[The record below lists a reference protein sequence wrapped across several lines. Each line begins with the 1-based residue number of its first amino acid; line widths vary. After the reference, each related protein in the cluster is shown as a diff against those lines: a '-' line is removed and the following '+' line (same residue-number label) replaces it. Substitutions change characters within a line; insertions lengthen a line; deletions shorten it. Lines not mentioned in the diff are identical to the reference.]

1 VSEFERVS
9 LDDVYKMSAIHFLN
23 DLAYLK
29 AKNAHEDYLNKKA
42 RGAKIS

>member
-1 VSEFERVS
+1 MSEFERVS

-29 AKNAHEDYLNKKA
+29 AKNAHDDYLNKKA
-42 RGAKIS
+42 RGKTNG